1 MEDGK
6 GGLFTTAPPLESAAG
21 LEVTE
26 LKAEEIQEAFN
37 KAGSSNR
44 FDDSSEDGAHGPPGG
59 AGVVLDP
66 EPLSPPEHDGT
77 EGPTDGGPCLD
88 PEIGTGGSKEGPCIE
103 SKGFADT
110 IGTENGDLNQ
120 GPMPGGLEEDEGE
133 GKGLIDLGEKVLEG
147 CGGVIDGIK
156 EKIGDSIF
164 VPADPTE
171 PLPGVEM

>member
-1 MEDGK
+1 MADGK
-6 GGLFTTAPPLESAAG
+6 AGLFATAPPLESAAG

-37 KAGSSNR
+37 KAASSSK
-44 FDDSSEDGAHGPPGG
+44 FDDPTEEAHGPPGG

-66 EPLSPPEHDGT
+66 EPLSPPGHDGA

-88 PEIGTGGSKEGPCIE
+88 PELGTWGSKEGPCIE
-103 SKGFADT
+103 SKGFADP
-110 IGTENGDLNQ
+110 IGTGNGDLNL
-120 GPMPGGLEEDEGE
+120 GPLPGSLEDDDGE
-133 GKGLIDLGEKVLEG
+133 GKGLVDLGEKVLEG

-171 PLPGVEM
+171 PLPGVDM